1 MTSTGQRLAHLLD
14 ASGGVVVGTVSVATD
29 TPNAGQIQSNSIN
42 YALDTGTAN
51 TYVATY
57 SPPVVT
63 LTDGEILEFQVLNS
77 KTGAST
83 FNANGTAYP
92 ILGGAHQ
99 ALQSGEIVAGGKV
112 EVMWHS
118 SLSSWILLEC
128 TAGSVQIPT
137 ATQSLHATNLAQ
149 VQSLVLGTNNATVSA
164 AGTTQGTATALTSNI
179 NIVTT
184 VASGT
189 GVVLPV
195 VPTGKYSVIRNNG
208 ANALLIYPGSGASI
222 DGGSTNAAVSLPV
235 GGFIILYGASS
246 TQWFSSAYAITNASA
261 IVGNVATANA
271 LNTSNSY
278 TVASL
283 TSTGVITASSFS
295 GSGAGLTGISA
306 GPAVPTV
313 ITTTTTAVSGTN
325 YEVNTSGGA
334 FTLTLPASPSAG
346 NYVTITDYA
355 GTFVT
360 YNLTIAGNGS
370 NIMSSSANMTVST
383 NYASFT
389 LVYANS
395 TKGWSIESY

>member
-1 MTSTGQRLAHLLD
+1 
-14 ASGGVVVGTVSVATD
+14 
-29 TPNAGQIQSNSIN
+29 
-42 YALDTGTAN
+42 
-51 TYVATY
+51 
-57 SPPVVT
+57 
-63 LTDGEILEFQVLNS
+63 
-77 KTGAST
+77 
-83 FNANGTAYP
+83 
-92 ILGGAHQ
+92 
-99 ALQSGEIVAGGKV
+99 
-112 EVMWHS
+112 MWHS